1 MMTGKWGISPSLLGN
16 RPTITLRNG
25 ENTTKRIGTLQNRS
39 QYYQKVMR
47 IRPYNQD
54 ERRLPEMK
62 VAIGLDAKVTRGA
75 ESWQFF
81 AFVFAAVLT
90 LVFSL
95 LEESYRFHARVVWER
110 MGIKTLVFAFCFYI
124 FMRNDYVRNNLAKF
138 LGWLKVEK

>member
-1 MMTGKWGISPSLLGN
+1 
-16 RPTITLRNG
+16 
-25 ENTTKRIGTLQNRS
+25 
-39 QYYQKVMR
+39 
-47 IRPYNQD
+47 
-54 ERRLPEMK
+54 MK

-95 LEESYRFHARVVWER
+95 LEESYRFHARVVWQR

-124 FMRNDYVRNNLAKF
+124 FMRNDYVRNKLARVSRLAEDGEIETPLSSKPRHSLQF
-138 LGWLKVEK
+138 SKHLNIMLKYLGGLLV